1 MPVVPDLDLAA
12 VHDDRHAALAAGELQ
27 HLRHAGSVPQHV
39 HVLDRDTFALVG
51 FTSRPGVGSGVL
63 AEDQNLGAHASLLG
77 AALWPASWKAGA
89 GCSHGQHYQRP
100 AGLSMQDD

>member
-1 MPVVPDLDLAA
+1 MPVEADLDLAA
-12 VHDDRHAALAAGELQ
+12 VQDDRHAALAAGELQ

-39 HVLDRDTFALVG
+39 HVFDPDPLALVG

-77 AALWPASWKAGA
+77 AALWPAS
-89 GCSHGQHYQRP
+89 
-100 AGLSMQDD
+100 